1 MKKWTPKE
9 IRAYRKK
16 RELSQRAFGE
26 SLGVVQNY
34 IYLLERGARTPGK
47 TLKILTYLKDRRNR
61 KRKRKG
67 GENKAWQRVSISGT
81 NIIGYAMQGL
91 TAGLFMNH
99 QRAISLRMQ
108 KP

>member
-47 TLKILTYLKDRRNR
+47 TLKILLDLLEGQEKQKTKKERR
-61 KRKRKG
+61 
-67 GENKAWQRVSISGT
+67 
-81 NIIGYAMQGL
+81 
-91 TAGLFMNH
+91 
-99 QRAISLRMQ
+99 
-108 KP
+108 